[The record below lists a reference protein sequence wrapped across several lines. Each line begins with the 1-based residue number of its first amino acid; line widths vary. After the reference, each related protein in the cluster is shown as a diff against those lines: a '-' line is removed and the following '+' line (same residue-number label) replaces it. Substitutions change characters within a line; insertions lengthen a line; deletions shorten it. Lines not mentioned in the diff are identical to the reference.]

1 MIRPA
6 LFLSDGPSDEPLGQH
21 LERLCAERGVVVQM
35 TSPDFGRLPRPP
47 GQRVA
52 NRLQAAIGLGVEPE
66 ILFVH
71 RDAEGRKP
79 EDRWTEVR
87 KAVAKVIPGLPHV
100 AVVPVRMTE
109 AWLLV
114 DHGLIR
120 KVAGRPNSADKLGV
134 PPAKYLERQRD
145 PKELLRDAL
154 RTASGLSGHQ
164 LKRFDERFGEH
175 RRMILQQLDIHG
187 PVRQLPAWQALE
199 SSINATLAA
208 L

>member
-21 LERLCAERGVVVQM
+21 LERLCAERGVVLQM

-47 GQRVA
+47 GRRVA
-52 NRLQAAIGLGVEPE
+52 DRLQAAIELGVDPE

-71 RDAEGRKP
+71 RDAEGGRP
-79 EDRWTEVR
+79 ANRWNEVR
-87 KAVAKVIPGLPHV
+87 KAVAKVMPGLPHV

-120 KVAGRPNSADKLGV
+120 RVAGRPKSSDRLGV
-134 PPAKYLERQRD
+134 PPVKHLERQRD
-145 PKELLRDAL
+145 PKGLLRAAL
-154 RTASGLSGHQ
+154 RTASGLSGPK
-164 LKRFDERFGEH
+164 LERFDRRFGEH
-175 RRMILQQLDIHG
+175 RRIILQQLDIHG

-199 SSINATLAA
+199 SSINAMLAI